1 MKKSVL
7 AFLKGIVSVVAV
19 LVFVIVISGC
29 QKQEGAMEKAGEKV
43 DKAVGK
49 AGKKVGEGAE
59 AISST
64 GKGTICNMGA
74 EIGAT
79 TSVFPYDESMFRYLE
94 AIGRND
100 VAKNNVN

>member
-43 DKAVGK
+43 DKAVEK
-49 AGKKVGEGAE
+49 AGKKVSEGADKTVDAVKKAADKVE
-59 AISST
+59 E
-64 GKGTICNMGA
+64 K
-74 EIGAT
+74 
-79 TSVFPYDESMFRYLE
+79 V
-94 AIGRND
+94 
-100 VAKNNVN
+100 KK